1 MQILH
6 NPAIFCSGYA
16 AWSISDGGVHYHMAV
31 KLESRHRWLKF
42 RNFLDSKHGIKVNF
56 SGVHMNY
63 YSAWLY
69 AMKDDKEYIQSSNH
83 PDLTN
88 GDFPATTNASLPVQ
102 SSAAVDSEPTVT
114 SDAEATDAN
123 EQKREGKNDLAQF
136 IANRGSKAVEEAL
149 TVGWELEEAEKKLE
163 RSNG

>member
-1 MQILH
+1 MT
-6 NPAIFCSGYA
+6 
-16 AWSISDGGVHYHMAV
+16 
-31 KLESRHRWLKF
+31 
-42 RNFLDSKHGIKVNF
+42 
-56 SGVHMNY
+56 
-63 YSAWLY
+63 
-69 AMKDDKEYIQSSNH
+69 EYIQSSNH